1 MGRTG
6 APGRSG
12 RRWVRW
18 TAARRD
24 PAGGD
29 VVTRH
34 VDGQPTDAPD
44 SAHDGVHVGNQ
55 DISPDPRQCH
65 VLAESSAQDDVG
77 IVSLREGKDTHLQD
91 INESFDSVCLLSTGR
106 LLHRGSDD
114 HHRYVSVG
122 QYAMARATQKQT
134 R

>member
-55 DISPDPRQCH
+55 DVPCDSRQRYI
-65 VLAESSAQDDVG
+65 LAESSAQDDVG
-77 IVSLREGKDTHLQD
+77 IASLNEGKDTPLQD
-91 INESFDSVCLLSTGR
+91 I
-106 LLHRGSDD
+106 
-114 HHRYVSVG
+114 
-122 QYAMARATQKQT
+122 
-134 R
+134 